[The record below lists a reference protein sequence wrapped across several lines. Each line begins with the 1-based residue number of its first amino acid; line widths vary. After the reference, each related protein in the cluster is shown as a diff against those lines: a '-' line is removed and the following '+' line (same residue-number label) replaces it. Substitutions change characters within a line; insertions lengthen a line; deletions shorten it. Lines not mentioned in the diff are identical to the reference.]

1 MTIHTLSFYDMRDAL
16 SLPGCPVCRLK
27 AEYVEQFI
35 DNLLYEK
42 VNDPGLR
49 DRIRQARG
57 FCHEHAWGL
66 ARRGAALGVAII
78 LRDVLEE
85 LQRHITTNLLEA
97 ASPSPGRLHRSL
109 SKRRAKAA
117 ATQLFAVLGPQEPC
131 MICALASEAERGYL
145 GALRERLLGD
155 EGLLALYVN
164 SDGLCLP
171 HFRQA
176 IARVDDPAVFRAL
189 VEAQHAIWDRLD
201 QRLSEAIRKSDYRF
215 SHEPSGDEA
224 GSWLRAIAALAG
236 EPRRRG
242 S

>member
-1 MTIHTLSFYDMRDAL
+1 MIHTYSFYDMRDAL
-16 SLPGCPVCRLK
+16 AQPGCPVCRLK

-35 DNLLYEK
+35 GNLLYEK

-49 DRIRQARG
+49 DRIRAARG
-57 FCHEHAWGL
+57 FCHEHAWEL

-85 LQRHITTNLLEA
+85 IQRHMTANLSES
-97 ASPSPGRLHRSL
+97 ASALGRLRRSL
-109 SKRRAKAA
+109 SKGRAKAA
-117 ATQLFAVLGPQEPC
+117 AAQLLAALDPQEPC
-131 MICALASEAERGYL
+131 MICALANEAEQRYL
-145 GALRERLLGD
+145 DALREHLLGE
-155 EGLLALYVN
+155 EGLLALYAA

-176 IARVDDPAVFRAL
+176 LAHLDGPATFGAL
-189 VEAQHAIWDRLD
+189 VEAQRAIWDSLD
-201 QRLSEAIRKSDYRF
+201 WKLSEAIRKSDYRF

-236 EPRRRG
+236 EPKQPRG
-242 S
+242 